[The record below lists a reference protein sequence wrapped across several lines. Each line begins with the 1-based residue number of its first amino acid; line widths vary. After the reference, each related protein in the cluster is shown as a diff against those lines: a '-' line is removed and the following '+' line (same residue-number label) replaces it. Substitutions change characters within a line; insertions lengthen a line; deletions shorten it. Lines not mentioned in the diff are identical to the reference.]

1 MNKPGDRYLNATAD
15 ALDERLVHYVHNRYI
30 IGSALGS

>member
-15 ALDERLVHYVHNRYI
+15 ALDERLEKEVRVYSNV
-30 IGSALGS
+30 A

>member
-15 ALDERLVHYVHNRYI
+15 AFDERLEKEFRVYSNV
-30 IGSALGS
+30 A